1 MSETDLPDDSERTT
15 AVAEPVHTEPTTE
28 HHEPPRGTMVI
39 VGLFLLL
46 MIFMFGWAYLILIVR
61 G

>member
-1 MSETDLPDDSERTT
+1 MSETNLPDDSERTT
-15 AVAEPVHTEPTTE
+15 TVAEPVHTDPTTE
-28 HHEPPRGTMVI
+28 HEEPRGTMVI

-46 MIFMFGWAYLILIVR
+46 MIFMFGWAYMLLIVR